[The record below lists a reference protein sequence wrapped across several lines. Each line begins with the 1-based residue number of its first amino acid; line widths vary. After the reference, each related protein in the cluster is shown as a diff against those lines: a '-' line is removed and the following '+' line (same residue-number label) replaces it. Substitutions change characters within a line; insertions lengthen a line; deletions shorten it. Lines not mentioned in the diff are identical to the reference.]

1 MNKNINKDRTH
12 PRNVLAAQRRVKALE
27 LRIGGKSTAE
37 IARELG
43 VHKKTAQEILAK
55 ALTNMSA
62 EEKERAEHFRSLT
75 HRRLERL
82 LASHW
87 EQAVGGNRDSTAT
100 VLNIIDRQ
108 ARLHNL
114 YGTPGV
120 VVNQLNMMEIP
131 PEELARRARM
141 VGLDLGPGDNL
152 LSHNPE
158 VIEAEVVPSEST
170 SKIEAETVQS
180 EGIHGNSTPSRSGEE
195 QGIPLSRE

>member
-27 LRIGGKSTAE
+27 LRIAGKSTAE

-43 VHKKTAQEILAK
+43 VHKKTAVEILGK

-82 LASHW
+82 LEAHW
-87 EQAVGGNRDSTAT
+87 QKATGGDKDSTAT

-108 ARLHNL
+108 ARLHSL

-120 VVNQLNMMEIP
+120 VVNQLNMVEIP

-141 VGLDLGPGDNL
+141 VGLDLGPGDRL
-152 LSHNPE
+152 LAHDSE
-158 VIEAEVVPSEST
+158 VIEVEVMPSEST
-170 SKIEAETVQS
+170 SKIEAETS
-180 EGIHGNSTPSRSGEE
+180 
-195 QGIPLSRE
+195 